1 MLKGSRSVRALLA
14 LSAAALTLG
23 FAACGD
29 DDDGGGSAAA
39 PATEEAAPPA
49 EGGGGG
55 LEIAAAEDGGLKFDL
70 GSLTAP
76 AGAVTITM
84 DNPDGNSLPHNVAL
98 EGEGVNETGEVV
110 QPGSTSEVTAD
121 LQAGTYTFYCSVG
134 SHRQNGME
142 GTLTVE

>member
-1 MLKGSRSVRALLA
+1 M
-14 LSAAALTLG
+14 
-23 FAACGD
+23 
-29 DDDGGGSAAA
+29 
-39 PATEEAAPPA
+39 
-49 EGGGGG
+49 
-55 LEIAAAEDGGLKFDL
+55 EIAAAEDGGLKFDP

-76 AGAVTITM
+76 AGEVTITM

-98 EGEGVNETGEVV
+98 EGEGVDEAGEVV

-121 LQAGTYTFYCSVG
+121 LQAGTYTFYCAVG

>member
-1 MLKGSRSVRALLA
+1 MA
-14 LSAAALTLG
+14 
-23 FAACGD
+23 
-29 DDDGGGSAAA
+29 
-39 PATEEAAPPA
+39 
-49 EGGGGG
+49 G
-55 LEIAAAEDGGLKFDL
+55 LEIAAAEDGGLKFEP

-76 AGAVTITM
+76 AGEVTITM

-98 EGEGVNETGEVV
+98 EGEGVDEAGEVV

-121 LQAGTYTFYCSVG
+121 LQAGTYTFYCAVG